1 VQNRPGAGAHGAL
14 SFSSDPPVALSL
26 GHDGLRSTAA
36 VRGQGAPD
44 IHLALRELALRV
56 YSERGATYPA
66 TGPLIN
72 PNFSTMMPVNPVVV
86 PYLKL
91 WPQANGPSFG
101 QVLRS
106 PIRGERP
113 SN

>member
-1 VQNRPGAGAHGAL
+1 L

-56 YSERGATYPA
+56 YSERGR
-66 TGPLIN
+66 LIRQ
-72 PNFSTMMPVNPVVV
+72 PV
-86 PYLKL
+86 
-91 WPQANGPSFG
+91 
-101 QVLRS
+101 R
-106 PIRGERP
+106 
-113 SN
+113 